1 MSATTLS
8 NSFAKD
14 GSAVAII
21 IPFKPEP
28 LVVTYKQLT
37 AEVASFQQKL
47 AELGVKPQA
56 AVSIALPNT
65 YEFIV
70 SFLAASWQRAIAAPL
85 NSAYKQEEFEFY
97 IDDLKSAV
105 ALVPKGSYGQDGAA
119 VRAARKY
126 QAAIAEC
133 YWNGKEVV
141 LDVKDEGKLK
151 GKGNQRVEQAQ
162 PDDIALVLHTS
173 GTTGRPK
180 AVPLTHRNLTRT
192 MKNIQLT
199 YELTPKDRT
208 MLVMPLFHVH
218 GLLCGFLAPLLS
230 GGSVIVPLKF
240 SAGEFW
246 TDFITHKAN
255 WYTAVPTIHQI
266 LLKNPPPT
274 TKPEIRFIRSC
285 SSPLSP
291 TVFHALEEAYGA
303 PVLEAYAMTEAAHQ
317 MTSNPL
323 PKNGKRQPGSVGV
336 GQGVEVKILDQEG
349 NEVAQGSE
357 AEICIRG
364 ENVTK
369 GYLNNEKANKE
380 SFTKDGFFRTGD
392 QGKKDKDGYVIIT
405 GRIKELINKGGE
417 KISPIELD
425 NVLTRHPAVSEAVS
439 FAIPDDM
446 YGQEVGVAIVLKNGQ
461 KLGEDELRKWTA
473 EKLAK
478 FKVPKKV
485 RNCTK
490 LAVKVA
496 DIRRRFTS
504 LTICRRLP
512 LVRFRGV

>member
-1 MSATTLS
+1 MAATTLS
-8 NSFAKD
+8 NSFPQ
-14 GSAVAII
+14 GSDATAII
-21 IPFKPEP
+21 IPGKEP
-28 LVVTYKQLT
+28 LTVSYKGLAQ
-37 AEVASFQQKL
+37 EIVKFQHKL
-47 AELGVKPQA
+47 AKLGVSPQS

-70 SFLAASWQRAIAAPL
+70 SFLASSWQRAIAAPL

-97 IDDLKSAV
+97 IDDLKSAL
-105 ALVPKGSYGQDGAA
+105 ALVPKGSFAKDGPA

-126 QAAIAEC
+126 NAAIAEC
-133 YWNGKEVV
+133 YWDPHRREVV
-141 LDVKDEGKLK
+141 LDVKDEGKLR
-151 GKGNQRVEQAQ
+151 GKGNQKVERAQ

-192 MKNIQLT
+192 MRNIKDTYQLT
-199 YELTPKDRT
+199 SADRT

-218 GLLCGFLAPLLS
+218 GLLAGFLAPLHS

-240 SAGEFW
+240 SAHEFW
-246 TDFITHKAN
+246 NDFITHKAN

-266 LLKNPPPT
+266 LLKNPPPNP
-274 TKPEIRFIRSC
+274 KPVIRFIRSC
-285 SSPLSP
+285 SSPLPP
-291 TVFHALEEAYGA
+291 TVFYQLEETYNT

-323 PKNGKRQPGSVGV
+323 PPGKRQPGSVGV
-336 GQGVEVKILDQEG
+336 GQGVEVKILDQDG
-349 NEVAQGSE
+349 NEVAQGAE

-369 GYLNNEKANKE
+369 GYLNNPAANKS

-392 QGKKDKDGYVIIT
+392 QGKKDKDGYVYIT

-425 NVLTRHPAVSEAVS
+425 NVITRHPAVSEAVS
-439 FAIPDDM
+439 FAIPDEM
-446 YGQEVGVAIVLKNGQ
+446 YGQEVGVAIVLKSGQ
-461 KLGEDELRKWTA
+461 KLGDQELKDWVA
-473 EKLAK
+473 DKVAK
-478 FKVPKKV
+478 FKVPKKIYFTDNMPKTATGKIQ
-485 RNCTK
+485 RRI
-490 LAVKVA
+490 VA
-496 DIRRRFTS
+496 DTMMKQDTPKAK
-504 LTICRRLP
+504 L
-512 LVRFRGV
+512 